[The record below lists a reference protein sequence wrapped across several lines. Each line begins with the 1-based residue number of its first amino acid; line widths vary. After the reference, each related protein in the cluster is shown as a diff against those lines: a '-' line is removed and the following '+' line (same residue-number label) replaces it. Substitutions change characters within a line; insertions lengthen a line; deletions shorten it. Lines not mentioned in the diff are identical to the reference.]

1 MIVNSTNCSIVSLRV
16 TQRPTLSSIPYP
28 PYNPPLCSLRN
39 RKNINS
45 MDKEN
50 ILDPRQE
57 KYLNWLCMPASGRVP
72 SSQEKYAQQEGID
85 PTTLRRWQ
93 KKPSFKAEWAKRVDD
108 LQGSPERSQ
117 KLLDSLYAKALDGDN
132 KAAQLYLQATN
143 RLAPTQIKVEHSQ
156 KLEEISDAELDALI
170 ARAALGEKHIREETE
185 SFARELEEL

>member
-1 MIVNSTNCSIVSLRV
+1 
-16 TQRPTLSSIPYP
+16 
-28 PYNPPLCSLRN
+28 
-39 RKNINS
+39 

-50 ILDPRQE
+50 ILDVRQE
-57 KYLNWLCMPASGRVP
+57 KYLNWLCTPASARIP
-72 SSQEKYAQQEGID
+72 ASQEKYAQQEGID

-93 KKPSFKAEWAKRVDD
+93 KKPSFKSEWAKRVED

-156 KLEEISDAELDALI
+156 KLDEISDAELDALI
-170 ARAALGEKHIREETE
+170 ARAALGEKHIRQETAD
-185 SFARELEEL
+185 FARELKSL

>member
-1 MIVNSTNCSIVSLRV
+1 
-16 TQRPTLSSIPYP
+16 
-28 PYNPPLCSLRN
+28 
-39 RKNINS
+39 
-45 MDKEN
+45 MDKET
-50 ILDPRQE
+50 ILDVRQE
-57 KYLNWLCMPASGRVP
+57 KYLNWLCTPASLRIP
-72 SSQEKYAQQEGID
+72 ASQEKYAQQENID
-85 PTTLRRWQ
+85 SSTLRRWQ

-170 ARAALGEKHIREETE
+170 ARAALGEKHIRQETAD
-185 SFARELEEL
+185 FARELKEL